1 MVGAGLL
8 LSALLP
14 LASPSPLPTCGERV
28 AGLGLACNSTCA
40 CPASTGCVPVPTF
53 APAAAKC
60 MPTYDDVKVVHVINS
75 CHLDIGFADSSQ
87 GIINRYF
94 DHHFPLAAEQ
104 GKQFRSGALKGP
116 HP

>member
-75 CHLDIGFADSSQ
+75 CHLVRRHA
-87 GIINRYF
+87 
-94 DHHFPLAAEQ
+94 H
-104 GKQFRSGALKGP
+104 GP
-116 HP
+116 HPPPTPPAQASPWPSPR